1 MSTQSDPARFV
12 CDALARLGIDF
23 ERIDHPPAFTAEEAQ
38 QYWATLDAAH
48 CKNLFVR
55 NKKGDRHCLIV
66 VPVERDVDL
75 LELSKTVGGGR
86 LSFASPER
94 LLRHL
99 GLTPGSVSPFGLLN
113 DPEHHV
119 ALFVDA
125 ALRQAQRL
133 AFHPNINTST
143 LAVRFED
150 FERFLRF
157 TGHVPRYVAFADSQA
172 QRLERDE

>member
-1 MSTQSDPARFV
+1 MTAEQEPAAQV
-12 CDALARLGIDF
+12 YEALQRLGIAY
-23 ERIDHPPAFTAEEAQ
+23 ERIDHPPAFTAEEAL

-66 VPVERDVDL
+66 VPVERAVDL

-86 LSFASPER
+86 LSFASAER
-94 LLRHL
+94 LAQHL

-113 DPEHHV
+113 DPQRKV
-119 ALFVDA
+119 DLFVDA
-125 ALRQAQRL
+125 ALRSAARL

-143 LAVRFED
+143 LAISFVD
-150 FERFLRF
+150 FERFLRA
-157 TGHVPRYVAFADSQA
+157 TGHVARYVAF
-172 QRLERDE
+172 

>member
-1 MSTQSDPARFV
+1 MTEPPEPTVPTVPIAPPDPAAFV
-12 CDALARLGIDF
+12 CEALARLGIEF
-23 ERIDHPPAFTAEEAQ
+23 ERIDHPPAFTAEEAL
-38 QYWATLDAAH
+38 QYWAALDAVK

-66 VPVERDVDL
+66 VPVERAVDL

-94 LLRHL
+94 LLKHL

-113 DPEHHV
+113 DQSHAV
-119 ALFVDA
+119 DLFIDA
-125 ALRQAQRL
+125 SLRSAHRL

-143 LAVRFED
+143 LAVRTDD
-150 FERFLRF
+150 FERFLRA
-157 TGHVPRYVAFADSQA
+157 TGHVPRYVAF
-172 QRLERDE
+172 

>member
-1 MSTQSDPARFV
+1 MTAEQDPAAQV
-12 CDALARLGIDF
+12 YAALERMGITY
-23 ERIDHPPAFTAEEAQ
+23 ERIDHPPAFTAEEAL
-38 QYWATLDAAH
+38 QYWARLDAAH

-66 VPVERDVDL
+66 VPVERAVDL

-94 LLRHL
+94 LARHL

-113 DPEHHV
+113 DSEHRV
-119 ALFVDA
+119 DLFVDA
-125 ALRQAQRL
+125 TLRSAARL

-143 LAVRFED
+143 LAISFGD
-150 FERFLRF
+150 FERFLRA
-157 TGHVPRYVAFADSQA
+157 TGHTARYVTF
-172 QRLERDE
+172 